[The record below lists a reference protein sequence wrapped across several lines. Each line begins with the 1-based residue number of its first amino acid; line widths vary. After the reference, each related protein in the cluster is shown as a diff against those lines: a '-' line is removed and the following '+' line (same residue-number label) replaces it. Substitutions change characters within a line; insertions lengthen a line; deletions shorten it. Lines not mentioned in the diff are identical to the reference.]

1 MLEKS
6 GISQSNAR
14 RGTSGGGWGELRLY
28 QTGGG
33 GEIDRE
39 VVKTP
44 EEWGSAWERLREESV
59 GPRFFSVSGAQP
71 GSP

>member
-1 MLEKS
+1 MLDKS

-44 EEWGSAWERLREESV
+44 EEWGS
-59 GPRFFSVSGAQP
+59 GAIAR
-71 GSP
+71 